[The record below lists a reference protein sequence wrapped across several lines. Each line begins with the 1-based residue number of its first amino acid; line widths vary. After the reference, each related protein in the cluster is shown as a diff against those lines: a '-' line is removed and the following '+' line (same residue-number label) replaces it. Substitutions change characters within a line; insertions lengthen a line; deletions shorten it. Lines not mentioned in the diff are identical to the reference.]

1 MALELGAA
9 AGTAALLSGVVT
21 AFGCAGRLAFGRLFD
36 MLGGHRSALWDSLIM
51 AVAMALM
58 VISFLL
64 DRLPLLLL
72 GLGLL
77 GIGYG
82 GMSSLCAALVR
93 DLFGPRPLSSKPRH
107 YVPPDGSRLPP
118 GPHVG
123 QLSLYPMGQLW
134 RCVPSS
140 APVKS
145 HRSVPHLPQSALQRL
160 AAAHCFY
167 LQLGRF
173 SSLLRLFLCT

>member
-93 DLFGPRPLSSKPRH
+93 DLFGPRH
-107 YVPPDGSRLPP
+107 YPQNLAIMSLQMVPASLL
-118 GPHVG
+118 GP
-123 QLSLYPMGQLW
+123 M
-134 RCVPSS
+134 
-140 APVKS
+140 
-145 HRSVPHLPQSALQRL
+145 
-160 AAAHCFY
+160 
-167 LQLGRF
+167 LG
-173 SSLLRLFLCT
+173 SSLSTQWGSYGAVCLLLLPLNLAGALLISRSLRCSA